1 MIPASQQH
9 ESSLQNPGRRQ
20 SFSYGTSSRRRKPG
34 GGRSARSSFL
44 GRHRNVMCVSALKFR
59 SEELLERALEELR
72 RYYRHSAVGRRCQGI
87 VHNLNAPLQVLSF
100 QMELLEQ
107 KLTEE
112 QKYLA
117 EGSPLALVKLASLFS
132 QRRKRLAQI
141 RQEIEELQDLTYR
154 LVQQGIHED
163 QEEQLQLD
171 LNEIY
176 RNELALYQDNLFY
189 KHQVQKRFSF
199 QDNLPPILGFYI
211 DFSQSFRNLVD
222 NALEALEHARTRRLV
237 VETRFED
244 QSRIIRIGDSG
255 GGIPADIAD
264 RIFDPFF
271 TTKGSPENPRAGLG
285 LFMARRLL
293 APYGG
298 QIQVASRPGETWV
311 TLILPVR

>member
-1 MIPASQQH
+1 
-9 ESSLQNPGRRQ
+9 
-20 SFSYGTSSRRRKPG
+20 
-34 GGRSARSSFL
+34 
-44 GRHRNVMCVSALKFR
+44 MCVSALKFR